1 MSPLRCRISY
11 VEKGGIEPTDI
22 VAQSDR
28 YFLLNYPSKDQPV
41 PTSGQYQ
48 LTGKLIWSQDDHQR
62 TQPFSTENDHYQIVN
77 MGWDG
82 HRRLYGCTIHIDI
95 KDGKIWIQH
104 NMTEIDLAEELGKLG
119 VPKEDI
125 VLGFHSP
132 FMRQFT
138 DYAVS

>member
-1 MSPLRCRISY
+1 MDRIEKYRSY
-11 VEKGGIEPTDI
+11 IKQLLTEYASYKSLNKTIERQFVCD
-22 VAQSDR
+22 
-28 YFLLNYPSKDQPV
+28 
-41 PTSGQYQ
+41 
-48 LTGKLIWSQDDHQR
+48 
-62 TQPFSTENDHYQIVN
+62 TENNHYQIVN

-95 KDGKIWIQH
+95 KDSKIWIQH
-104 NMTEIDLAEELGKLG
+104 NMTEIDLAEELGRLG